1 VNDFIKLDKERD
13 IKKFF
18 VEDIDGLLLN
28 YAPGEPKMKPDV
40 LKQISEIETTRA
52 KMMME
57 EQAKGIGQIMMNQP
71 GQEPVPLTIPQIA
84 ELLRNQQDVIA
95 QQEGRIRELE
105 FMNKQLQAIIVENAK
120 QMVPVVQPV
129 VQPAVQPAVQPV
141 VQPATKPPTP
151 CTSSKSDPLFRI
163 DDMAIFS

>member
-1 VNDFIKLDKERD
+1 
-13 IKKFF
+13 
-18 VEDIDGLLLN
+18 
-28 YAPGEPKMKPDV
+28 MKPDV
-40 LKQISEIETTRA
+40 LKQISEIEASRA

-57 EQAKGIGQIMMNQP
+57 EQAKGVGQIMMNQP
-71 GQEPVPLTIPQIA
+71 GKEPVPLTIPQIA

-120 QMVPVVQPV
+120 QMVPAVQPVTKPATMPV
-129 VQPAVQPAVQPV
+129 VQPPV
-141 VQPATKPPTP
+141 PPTV
-151 CTSSKSDPLFRI
+151 SSKSEPLFRI